1 MKRNTLIAVALCL
14 MMIATVGASAA
25 SAKQD
30 ENPRQAGKSSIY
42 FLDLD
47 ATDEDD
53 GYGRLKIDTDKHTF
67 VFNGQN
73 FRPLQY
79 VYLQFK
85 ADEDS
90 SVTASGRSTP
100 SGNLHIAGTWELDV
114 LPTEVVGPTYFFYWG
129 PPANGF
135 HLTNFGGFMA
145 KLAVYYST
153 DYDVTDPDAATWHE
167 TKSTDS
173 FGLNKSRHVN
183 FADLGVPEGAA
194 VRIHA
199 IVVGGKDRTGGEIY
213 SYDYGICM
221 IPGYCYPDYSIRNV
235 TWNPILEYWN
245 TDCYCSPLD

>member
-1 MKRNTLIAVALCL
+1 
-14 MMIATVGASAA
+14 
-25 SAKQD
+25 
-30 ENPRQAGKSSIY
+30 
-42 FLDLD
+42 
-47 ATDEDD
+47 
-53 GYGRLKIDTDKHTF
+53 LKIDTDKHTF
-67 VFNGQN
+67 VFNGQD

-85 ADEDS
+85 TDEDS
-90 SVTASGRSTP
+90 SVIASGRSTS

-114 LPTEVVGPTYFFYWG
+114 LPTEVVGPTYFYYWG

-153 DYDVTDPDAATWHE
+153 DYTVTDPDAATWHE

-221 IPGYCYPDYSIRNV
+221 IPGYCYPDYSISNV